1 MQAFAHRSNWSAD
14 AAEMPG
20 RSPQES
26 NAADLSSDGLACDGW
41 PRPRLAPKT
50 LSGILS
56 YSDLVLTG
64 AERLSLTIKVSN
76 ESARYCRE
84 VIQVYARP
92 SIPAPSGF
100 ERLIGWEAVALR
112 PKETFSLSVEI
123 AEGLLSTLE
132 TSGSPLPP
140 QPWTVLIRSL
150 NTLRYSEEVHIP
162 IR

>member
-26 NAADLSSDGLACDGW
+26 NGADVSSDGPACDVL
-41 PRPRLAPKT
+41 PRPPLAQI

-56 YSDLVLTG
+56 YSDLELTG
-64 AERLSLTIKVSN
+64 AGRLSLTIKVSN
-76 ESARYCRE
+76 DSSRYCRE

-92 SIPAPSGF
+92 SIPTPSGF
-100 ERLIGWEAVALR
+100 ERLIGWEALALR
-112 PKETFSLSVEI
+112 PKETFSLSVDFD
-123 AEGLLSTLE
+123 EGLLLIPE
-132 TSGSPLPP
+132 TSGSPLLP
-140 QPWTVLIRSL
+140 QPWAIMIRSL
-150 NTLRYSEEVHIP
+150 NTLRYSKDVHIP